1 MEIVLYLVG
10 LASCRSTRL
19 PPLVALSFSLQP
31 ALFTLFLSIRL
42 FVGGELHL
50 LLEPTHNGI
59 KGEKSKEKGE
69 KSINVNKNV

>member
-1 MEIVLYLVG
+1 M
-10 LASCRSTRL
+10 
-19 PPLVALSFSLQP
+19 
-31 ALFTLFLSIRL
+31 
-42 FVGGELHL
+42 